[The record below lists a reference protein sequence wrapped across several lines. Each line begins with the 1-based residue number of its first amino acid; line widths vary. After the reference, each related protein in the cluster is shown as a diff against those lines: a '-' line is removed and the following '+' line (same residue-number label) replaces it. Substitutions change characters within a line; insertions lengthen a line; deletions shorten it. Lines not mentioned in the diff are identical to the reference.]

1 MTRQNATKIAN
12 LLYDLELSEAFAD
25 DFMDF
30 ADNHEISGELYT
42 ELQEV
47 IQNYIKRRKADL
59 EAM

>member
-12 LLYDLELSEAFAD
+12 LLYDLELSEAFYD